1 MDNVDSDTEEEI
13 LPANNTLKTS
23 LTTLEANIHM
33 VTDNKESEK
42 SDKQKKEEPW
52 KWTKK
57 EKANKQEPCALFP
70 EIQAELNEIVSPM
83 EIFSISNW
91 PQRADR
97 LNCCSK

>member
-1 MDNVDSDTEEEI
+1 M
-13 LPANNTLKTS
+13 
-23 LTTLEANIHM
+23 TTLEANIHM
-33 VTDNKESEK
+33 VRDNKESEK